1 VAFSKATN
9 HLNKTTIQIV
19 ASIKEKDSLLKDE
32 LPSGD
37 SFNGIGGAGIVS
49 TTFFPS
55 LARACRLLQKAR
67 RSKSYCLNQPF
78 P

>member
-1 VAFSKATN
+1 MAFSKATN

-19 ASIKEKDSLLKDE
+19 AYIKEKDSLLKDE

-37 SFNGIGGAGIVS
+37 SFSGIGVAGIVS

-55 LARACRLLQKAR
+55 LARAYRLLQKAR